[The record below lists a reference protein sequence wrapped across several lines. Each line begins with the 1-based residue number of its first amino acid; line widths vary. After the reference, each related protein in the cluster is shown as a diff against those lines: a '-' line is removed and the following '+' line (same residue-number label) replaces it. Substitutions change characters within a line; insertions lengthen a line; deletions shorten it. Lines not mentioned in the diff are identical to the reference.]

1 MVWIC
6 RYHLLNLLNQCSP
19 NCLILN
25 MAVFRKHELMALFIR
40 RFAWI
45 ALHRCTT
52 KLKHLLMHFGLV
64 YFVIYFIIFAFFQ
77 HWMSHQMNHIMLK
90 MNVIIFAVSNLLS
103 LMIFIRIQK
112 NKIAWVQMICNS
124 ILCQIKLSL
133 LNQVRYIFMRYTLF
147 MRTRRF

>member
-1 MVWIC
+1 MVGIC
-6 RYHLLNLLNQCSP
+6 RYHLLNLLNQRSP

-25 MAVFRKHELMALFIR
+25 MAILRKHKLMALFIR
-40 RFAWI
+40 CFAWI
-45 ALHRCTT
+45 TLHCCTT
-52 KLKHLLMHFGLV
+52 KLKHLFVHFGLV
-64 YFVIYFIIFAFFQ
+64 YFIIFAFFQ